1 MRGKEEEDLAGVAGV
16 RVTGER
22 VEKAERV
29 EGVKA
34 EVMGPRVGWETAMVV
49 MEEWARAEGA
59 AVGAAGS
66 RSRQMMYWL
75 PTAG

>member
-1 MRGKEEEDLAGVAGV
+1 MAGVAGV

-22 VEKAERV
+22 VGKAERV

-34 EVMGPRVGWETAMVV
+34 EVMGPGVGWETAVV
-49 MEEWARAEGA
+49 VTEEWARAGEA

-66 RSRQMMYWL
+66 RSQQMMCWL
-75 PTAG
+75 LTAG